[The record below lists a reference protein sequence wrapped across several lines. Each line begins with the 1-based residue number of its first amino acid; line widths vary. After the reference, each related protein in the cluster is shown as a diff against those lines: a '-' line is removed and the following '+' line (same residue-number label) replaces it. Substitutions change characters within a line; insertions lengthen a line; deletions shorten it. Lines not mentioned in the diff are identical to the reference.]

1 MSRSEAAPHPDT
13 RRTILAAILTISFV
27 GVGLSLMI
35 PLLSLEM
42 ERMGASPSL
51 NGLSTAVAGVAN
63 IVIAPLVPGL
73 SARFGQKR
81 FMAAA
86 VLVLALSS
94 LAFPL
99 LPSIPAWFVIRFIF
113 GAAIGVLFVLS
124 EFWITASAPEAQ
136 RGLVM
141 GIYATVLATGFALGP
156 AVLWLTGTQGWPP
169 YLACAGLMLLA
180 LLPVAIAPAR
190 VPPIED
196 TPKPALLRLIA
207 LAPVATLAALMFGA
221 LETGMFSQ
229 LPLWGV
235 RVGLGETEAA
245 LLVTVMA
252 LGNLLLQVPLG
263 MVSDRMDRRKL
274 LLLCALFGVF
284 GMLLMPLFAPAGL
297 MLKGLLFFWG
307 GITGAIYT
315 VGLAHLGARFPAS
328 EVAAANAAFIMLY
341 SFGMIAGPPF
351 VGTAMEL
358 GGVLGFPLALAAMLA
373 AYAVLIAARMR
384 A

>member
-141 GIYATVLATGFALGP
+141 GIYATVLATGCALGP

-274 LLLCALFGVF
+274 LLLCTLFGVV

-307 GITGAIYT
+307 GVTGAIYT

-358 GGVLGFPLALAAMLA
+358 GGVHGFPLALAAMLA
-373 AYAVLIAARMR
+373 AYAALIAARMR